1 MSGKVLNKMMGFFGL
16 DEEDEIDEELM
27 DEPIQEEQDF
37 NNASE
42 ASKKGNKVVNIH
54 TAMTVKVVILK
65 PKSYEE
71 ATNICDNLKNR
82 RIVVVN
88 TNDMEPKTAQRLL
101 DFVSGACYALSAEI
115 EEVEV
120 GVYILSPSNVEVSSD
135 LKSELVSKGIFSWT
149 K

>member
-16 DEEDEIDEELM
+16 DEEDEFDEELM
-27 DEPIQEEQDF
+27 DEPVTGEEDLDEG
-37 NNASE
+37 SLT
-42 ASKKGNKVVNIH
+42 SKKGNKVVNIH

-82 RIVVVN
+82 RIIVVN

-101 DFVSGACYALSAEI
+101 DFVSGACYALCAEI

-135 LKSELVSKGIFSWT
+135 LKSELVSKGIFSWN

>member
-16 DEEDEIDEELM
+16 DEDDDMDDELV
-27 DEPIQEEQDF
+27 DEPVEEQQEFEDTSHI
-37 NNASE
+37 A
-42 ASKKGNKVVNIH
+42 KKGNNVVNIH

-101 DFVSGACYALSAEI
+101 DFVSGACYALCAEI